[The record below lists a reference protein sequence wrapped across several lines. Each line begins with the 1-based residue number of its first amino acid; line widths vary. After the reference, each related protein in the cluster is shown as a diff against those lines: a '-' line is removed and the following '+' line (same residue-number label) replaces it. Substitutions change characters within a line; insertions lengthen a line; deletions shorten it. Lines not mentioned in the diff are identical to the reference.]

1 MLFFPLNLNKRKEK
15 ISKIRFLLP
24 TGKVHK
30 NYNKFILWNGFSL
43 FISSIESVLAT
54 SSMLE
59 AVSTVPEKIH
69 ENLEIPSDVKL
80 NIIETIIKETNTET
94 LCDNT
99 DNRKINIIS
108 EICNTCNTAEQ
119 NNTVSNISINYIGK
133 DVLGQIGS
141 LLIINKVGKYIDR
154 DPKKFLSICML
165 IQQTSVF
172 IECST
177 PLFPLEYFICVAALS
192 NVGKCI
198 AFTGFG
204 GVNVKAINKLAVDGD
219 NTGEIYSKLTM
230 INTVTTSIGMGCGL
244 LLTTYI
250 PDHYTRLKLLPF
262 LGFLRYY
269 SMKMSLKG
277 IL

>member
-1 MLFFPLNLNKRKEK
+1 
-15 ISKIRFLLP
+15 
-24 TGKVHK
+24 
-30 NYNKFILWNGFSL
+30 
-43 FISSIESVLAT
+43 
-54 SSMLE
+54 MLE
-59 AVSTVPEKIH
+59 AVSTVPGKIL
-69 ENLEIPSDVKL
+69 ENLEIPSDIKL
-80 NIIETIIKETNTET
+80 NIIDSVINETNSEK
-94 LCDNT
+94 LYNNT

-108 EICNTCNTAEQ
+108 EICNTTVKNDA
-119 NNTVSNISINYIGK
+119 VSNISINYIGK
-133 DVLGQIGS
+133 DMLGQIGS

-154 DPKKFLSICML
+154 DPKKFLSVCMM
-165 IQQTSVF
+165 IQQCSVF
-172 IECST
+172 VECAT
-177 PLFPLEYFICVAALS
+177 PLFPLEYFIYIAALS

-198 AFTGFG
+198 SFTGFG
-204 GVNVKAINKLAVDGD
+204 GINVKAINKLAVSGD

-250 PDHYTRLKLLPF
+250 PDHYMRLKLLPF